1 MKISVFGKNVEVTQ
15 PMKQHASEK
24 LSRLEL
30 DEKAEIQV
38 TFSLVGHQHL
48 HKTEITLRS
57 GGTTIRAE
65 EATTDMYASIDQAAY
80 KLTGKLR
87 KWKEKMRTRLKRVG
101 PAVLATDPHQGDNE
115 DEDEVFQVE
124 RIKTVDLKPA
134 NLQEAILQMHLLDHA
149 FHVFINEES
158 NQTEVVYK
166 RYDGTYGLIR
176 NSI

>member
-1 MKISVFGKNVEVTQ
+1 MKIFVFGKNVEVTE
-15 PMKQHASEK
+15 PMKQHAIEK
-24 LSRLEL
+24 LGRLEHE
-30 DEKAEIQV
+30 EKAEIHV
-38 TFSLVGHQHL
+38 TFSLVGHQNL

-80 KLTGKLR
+80 KLISKLR
-87 KWKEKMRTRLKRVG
+87 KWKEKMRTRLKRFG
-101 PAVLATDPHQGDNE
+101 PAVLATDPHQGD

-124 RIKTVDLKPA
+124 RIKTIDLKPA

-149 FHVFINEES
+149 FHVFINDES